1 MQKCPICHED
11 FEPEDA
17 YDHFYRH
24 LLEVGHPEDE
34 DMYDEDLCGSCNRDK
49 WYEKLEAYHADHPD
63 EYDKFIDFWNMVND

>member
-24 LLEVGHPEDE
+24 LLEVGHPP
-34 DMYDEDLCGSCNRDK
+34 DK
-49 WYEKLEAYHADHPD
+49 
-63 EYDKFIDFWNMVND
+63 YDKFIDFWNMVND

>member
-24 LLEVGHPEDE
+24 LLEVG
-34 DMYDEDLCGSCNRDK
+34 C
-49 WYEKLEAYHADHPD
+49 PD
-63 EYDKFIDFWNMVND
+63 EYDKFIDFWNIVND